1 MLNYKRIIFYFIF
14 FLVVGCGKS
23 TTSVPTV
30 TVSTQSNVSTL
41 YLDSVIEPLKV
52 YNVDA
57 PIDGTIVQKNFEFGD
72 DVKQNQILLVLKSQQ
87 LADDYQT
94 ALTDYLKAK
103 RDFSTN
109 QSQMAGT
116 EYLKKMGIISD
127 QEYQTSVSTNYDLN
141 IAYNQA
147 AEKLQNLLIKMGK
160 SSDLST
166 LNADPKQT
174 LNQNFNTLNITAP
187 HDGVALTPTKSGA
200 QTTTDDATAL
210 LPIGSQIKTADN
222 LLLIGDMMGISVSVK
237 VNELHINDIKDGQ
250 EALITSDAFPG
261 TLTGYVNCV
270 VQEACSGDNTSAPN
284 FPIKIIVP
292 HLTDAQRKIIHVGM
306 SAKVQLNISSTPAI
320 KIPISAVM
328 NQDGATTVKILDAKT
343 GKPKVV
349 PVVTGTTTLDAV
361 EITNGLNDGDK
372 VIINP

>member
-1 MLNYKRIIFYFIF
+1 MLNCKKLFLLIILLLIVSCAKNNS
-14 FLVVGCGKS
+14 LQ
-23 TTSVPTV
+23 TI
-30 TVSTQSNVSTL
+30 TVSTQANVNTL
-41 YLDSVIEPLKV
+41 YLDSIIEPLKV

-72 DVKQNQILLVLKSQQ
+72 NVKQGQILLVLKSQQ

-116 EYLKKMGIISD
+116 EYLKKMGIISE

-160 SSDLST
+160 SNDLSK

-187 HDGVALTPTKSGA
+187 HDGVALTPVKSGA
-200 QTTTDDATAL
+200 QTSTDDATTL

-222 LLLIGDMMGISVSVK
+222 LLLIGDMTGISVAVK
-237 VNELHINDIKDGQ
+237 INESHINEIKDGQ
-250 EALITSDAFPG
+250 EAMITSDAFPG

-343 GKPKVV
+343 AKPKVI
-349 PVVTGTTTLDAV
+349 PVTTGTTTLDSV
-361 EITNGLNDGDK
+361 EITNGLKDGDK
-372 VIINP
+372 VLINP